1 MDLTFHRLIPQDLR
15 RALDYCESEGGRVL
29 GNRFFKT
36 AEDYAERI
44 RERPEG
50 NHFSD
55 GGYRRASLDTFPYH
69 FLYEIDSIGIWVA
82 VLRHDK
88 RHPNY
93 GIRMQ
98 RRGQQDINSNA

>member
-1 MDLTFHRLIPQDLR
+1 MELTFHRLIPRDIR
-15 RALDYCESEGGRVL
+15 RALEYYESEGGRIL
-29 GNRFFKT
+29 GDRFFT
-36 AEDYAERI
+36 AVEDCVTQI

-50 NHFSD
+50 HHFSD

-69 FLYEIDSIGIWVA
+69 FLYEVDTFGIWVA

-93 GIRMQ
+93 GLRRQ
-98 RRGQQDINSNA
+98 RRDR